1 MTIQLYGLGPSRS
14 FRCLWALE
22 EAGLEYDFHN
32 INIGRD
38 DENGGQHAN
47 YLKINPQGKIPT
59 LIDDEFV
66 LTESAAIVN
75 YIDAKANSNLIP
87 ASAQQRARYDELS
100 SFVTT
105 ELEQPLWSNG
115 KHRFAL
121 PKEQRLEAMLD
132 VATWEYAKAVKAFD
146 ALFPFDQYVLG
157 DEFSMAD
164 VLVAHTVHWADRF
177 KFDVP
182 KKHLEYRDQMFSRD
196 AAKRALSQIE

>member
-59 LIDDEFV
+59 LIDGDFV

-75 YIDAKANSNLIP
+75 YIDAKAKANLIP
-87 ASAQQRARYDELS
+87 IGAKERARYDELS
-100 SFVTT
+100 SFVIS

-121 PKEQRLEAMLD
+121 PKDQRLEGMLE
-132 VATWEYAKAVKAFD
+132 VATWEFAKAMKAFD
-146 ALFPFDQYVLG
+146 ALFSFDQYVLG
-157 DEFSMAD
+157 DQFSMAD
-164 VLVAHTVHWADRF
+164 ILVAHTIHWANRF
-177 KFDVP
+177 KFEVP
-182 KKHLEYRDQMFSRD
+182 KKHLEYCDQMYARD
-196 AAKRALSQIE
+196 AAKRASSKVD